1 MKRAMTAKTYPFERY
16 LNVRNAYGPSFSPDG
31 EQISFLTDISGVAE
45 VWSVPVDLEASSPAW
60 PEQLTFRGERVSG
73 VLYSPVEPVMLVAAD
88 TGGSELDQFYLL
100 SRDGADFRALTD
112 QPKVMYRAGTWSPDG
127 QRVVY
132 ASNERDPRYFDI
144 YERNMVDG
152 TVRLLWQQDS
162 TNFPAAYSPDGT
174 QVIVSRMHSNIFT
187 QLFLLDTRSG
197 EVRALTPETAD
208 GPSEF
213 NYPSWAADGSGLYVI
228 SNRGRDFLNLA
239 WLDLAT
245 GELSYLRDDR
255 WDTDHL
261 HVTHDGRYLALALN
275 EEGYSRLELFDISQ
289 GWSGRRA
296 LPCPSLSRGVIVD
309 MAWSQDG
316 RRLAFTLLSAGTP
329 MDIWIWDFAREK
341 LWQATRSSL
350 GGIPREHFVEPAL
363 VHYPTFDRREI
374 PAFLFLPREQEARD
388 LPVVIHVHGGPEGQA
403 RPIFNPVIQYLVAQ
417 GYAVLAPNVRGSS
430 GYGYTYMSLDDVRK
444 RMDSVAD
451 LQHAALWLRESG
463 IADPRRIV
471 VMGGSYGGFMVLS
484 ALTTYPDLWAAGVDI
499 VGVANFVT
507 FLENTHPWRRK
518 LRESE
523 YGSLENDREFL
534 EEISP
539 IRHVDQIT
547 APLFVVHGA
556 NDPRVPIGEAEQI
569 VSALRRRQ
577 VPVEY
582 LRFEDEGHGL
592 VKRAN
597 RLIAYPA
604 IARFLDQ
611 QLSRS
616 VKNKIAKL

>member
-1 MKRAMTAKTYPFERY
+1 MKKVMTAKTYPFERY
-16 LNVRNAYGPSFSPDG
+16 LNVRNAYGASFSPSGDRL
-31 EQISFLTDISGVAE
+31 SFLTDISGVAE
-45 VWSVPVDLEASSPAW
+45 VWSVPVNLDSPSPAW
-60 PEQLTFRGERVSG
+60 PEQLTFRGERVSSA
-73 VLYSPVEPVMLVAAD
+73 VYSPVEPVMLVAAD

-100 SRDGADFRALTD
+100 SQDGADFYVLTD
-112 QPKVMYRAGTWSPDG
+112 RPKVMYRAGVWSPDG
-127 QRVVY
+127 RRVVY

-162 TNFPAAYSPDGT
+162 TNFPAVYAPDGR
-174 QVIVSRMHSNIFT
+174 QVVISRMRSNIFT
-187 QLFLLDTRSG
+187 QLFLLDTESG
-197 EVRALTPETAD
+197 EVRALTPDTAD

-245 GELSYLRDDR
+245 GELRYLRDDQ
-255 WDTDHL
+255 WDADQL

-275 EEGYSRLELFDISQ
+275 EDGYSRLELFDISR
-289 GWSGRRA
+289 GWSERRS
-296 LPCPSLSRGVIVD
+296 LSTPSLPRGVIVD
-309 MAWSQDG
+309 MTWSQDG
-316 RRLAFTLLSAGTP
+316 QRLAFTLLSAGTP
-329 MDIWIWDFAREK
+329 MDVWIWDLAREK

-350 GGIPREHFVEPAL
+350 GGIPREHFVEPSL
-363 VHYPTFDRREI
+363 VHFPTFDQREI
-374 PAFLFLPREQEARD
+374 PAFLFLPRDQEARN
-388 LPVVIHVHGGPEGQA
+388 LPVVINVHGGPEGQA
-403 RPIFNPVIQYLVAQ
+403 RPIFNPVNQYLVAQ
-417 GYAVLAPNVRGSS
+417 GYAVLTPNVRGST

-451 LQHAALWLRESG
+451 LRHAVLWLRESG

-484 ALTTYPDLWAAGVDI
+484 ALSTYPDLWAAGIDI

-539 IRHVDQIT
+539 IRHVDKIT
-547 APLFVVHGA
+547 APLFVIHGA

-569 VSALRRRQ
+569 VSALRQRQ
-577 VPVEY
+577 VHVEY

-592 VKRAN
+592 IKRAN

-604 IARFLDQ
+604 IARFLEAH
-611 QLSRS
+611 L
-616 VKNKIAKL
+616 K